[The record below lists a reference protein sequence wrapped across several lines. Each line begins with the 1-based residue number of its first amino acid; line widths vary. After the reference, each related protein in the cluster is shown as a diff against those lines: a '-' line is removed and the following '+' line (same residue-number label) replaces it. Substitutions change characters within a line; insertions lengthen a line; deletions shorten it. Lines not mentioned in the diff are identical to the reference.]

1 MGVTMKF
8 GKYGVFAF
16 TDPLDQKGLSE
27 LCKRSEEM
35 GYSTLWYPEAFNYE
49 TFALG
54 GYLLSQSNKLIVASG
69 IANIY
74 ARDPAASVMGC
85 NSLNALYD
93 GRFVLGLGVSHA
105 PLVSDVRGHE
115 YAKPVAT
122 MRKYLEGMD
131 SAWEAFGGA
140 PQEKQLVLAALGPNM
155 SKLSAEK
162 TLGTFPYNITPDQV
176 KLSRDAMGPQG
187 LIFCEQKVC
196 VTDDPQKARE
206 VARAAL
212 SPYMPLPNYYKNW
225 FRLGFDESDLKDGG
239 SDRLMDAMVLWG
251 DAETVKTK
259 LNQYLENGADQVVIQ
274 ALRADGQP
282 GVDYEALA
290 SLIG

>member
-1 MGVTMKF
+1 
-8 GKYGVFAF
+8 
-16 TDPLDQKGLSE
+16 
-27 LCKRSEEM
+27 
-35 GYSTLWYPEAFNYE
+35 
-49 TFALG
+49 
-54 GYLLSQSNKLIVASG
+54 
-69 IANIY
+69 
-74 ARDPAASVMGC
+74 
-85 NSLNALYD
+85 
-93 GRFVLGLGVSHA
+93 
-105 PLVSDVRGHE
+105 
-115 YAKPVAT
+115 

-131 SAWEAFGGA
+131 AAWEAFGGA

-176 KLSRDAMGPQG
+176 KLSRDAMGSQG

-196 VTDDPQKARE
+196 LTDDPQKARE

-225 FRLGFDESDLKDGG
+225 FRLGFDESDLEDGG

-251 DAETVKTK
+251 DAGTVKAK

-282 GVDYEALA
+282 SPDYEALA